1 MSASSETERAF
12 TTLLEAIAA
21 QQALVRDVE
30 QRGPPP
36 GPALYRSAFDVLVD
50 AALASARRA
59 AVDPAATPA
68 LKSAAATFA
77 QTAEAHARARVRVDD
92 HLLAL
97 ARGWECRSCHD
108 DVPRA
113 AFVSGVVAGRSG
125 LRVDIVCKS
134 CGQRSP
140 ATASGMQH
148 FDRVFGA
155 LVGPEWNPEV
165 HGFGWDRR

>member
-1 MSASSETERAF
+1 MSSGSETERAF
-12 TTLLEAIAA
+12 TTLLDAIAA

-36 GPALYRSAFDVLVD
+36 GPALYRSAFDVLVE

-59 AVDPAATPA
+59 AVDPSATPA
-68 LKSAAATFA
+68 LKSAAAIFA
-77 QTAEAHARARVRVDD
+77 QAAEAHARASVRVDD

-97 ARGWECRSCHD
+97 ARDWECRSCHE
-108 DVPRA
+108 DVPRG

-140 ATASGMQH
+140 AATSGMHH
-148 FDRVFGA
+148 FDRVFGS
-155 LVGPEWNPEV
+155 LVGPDWNPEA
-165 HGFGWDRR
+165 HGFAWDRR